1 MRTHTKIESKNA
13 RQSEQGKSDFVC
25 ADKWVPVELYN
36 PRYYSIQKR
45 NRGNPGGSAWV
56 KYKDVVLAFDI
67 ETTRLKDIEQSF
79 MWVWMLQVGLDV
91 TVVGRTWK
99 QFTALI
105 DLFCEQCDSKNVKF
119 VCYVHNLSYEFQFL
133 RGIYDFQPKEVF
145 CTDRR
150 KILKCDIKNIEFRCS
165 YLHSNMSLELYTN
178 EMNVAHKKLVGEL
191 DYNKVRWPYTPID
204 EETELSYCL
213 NDVRGLVEAIYTE
226 MAHDGDNLYTIP
238 LTSTGYVRRDVKNAL
253 RAANDRTAVRIAP
266 SFEVYEELRE
276 AFRGGNAHGNRRFV
290 ARVQT
295 NVKSDD
301 RSSSYPDVLCNCEYP
316 MTEFLPEENT
326 DADRLAELMETRH
339 KALLFRCALW
349 DVELIEDCGSP
360 YLAID
365 KCRNID
371 YGEERG
377 AEYWKHKDN
386 GRILSAAYLETTLT
400 DVDFRIILKQY
411 TFTAIDIWDCY
422 SSRYGKLPKPI
433 IDMNI
438 KYYKVKTQFKG
449 VEGKEM
455 LYNGDKRKLN
465 AIYGMMAQN
474 PVRENIQFVNGDFVT
489 NPDRSREMEY
499 AIAVK
504 KSFVAYQWGV
514 WCTAWARYRLQ
525 EGIDLAGEGFIY
537 CDTDSVKYIGDVD
550 FTQYNKE
557 RIRDSKKSGAFA
569 TDSRGIVHYMGVYE
583 RDGEYTKFCTMG
595 AKKYCYEVDGKLHAT
610 ISGVSKKDGGKELEA
625 AGGMVAFKEG
635 FVFRD
640 AGGTEAVYNDDTN
653 MDFLMP
659 NGQYLHIGPNVVIRD
674 STYTLGLA
682 GEYSRLLQFYYSYNN
697 PFTFD

>member
-1 MRTHTKIESKNA
+1 MQKPIKNESKSA
-13 RQSEQGKSDFVC
+13 KQSGQGKSEFVC
-25 ADKWVPVELYN
+25 AEKWVPAELYN
-36 PRYYSIQKR
+36 PRHYGIQKR
-45 NRGNPGGSAWV
+45 NRGNPAGSARV

-67 ETTRLKDIEQSF
+67 ETTRLENIEQSF

-91 TVVGRTWK
+91 TVVGRTWE

-105 DLFCEQCDSKNVKF
+105 DLFCQQCDGPNVKF

-165 YLHSNMSLELYTN
+165 YLHTNMSLGLYTDK
-178 EMNVAHKKLVGEL
+178 MDVAHKKLVGEL
-191 DYNKVRWPYTPID
+191 DYKKIRWPYTPID
-204 EETELSYCL
+204 EKTELPYCL

-226 MAHDGDNLYTIP
+226 MCHDGDNLYTIP

-253 RAANDRTAVRIAP
+253 RAANDRTASRIAP
-266 SFEVYEELRE
+266 TFAVYEELRE
-276 AFRGGNAHGNRRFV
+276 AFRGGNAHANRRFS
-290 ARVQT
+290 ARVQE
-295 NVKSDD
+295 NVKSED

-316 MTEFLPEENT
+316 MTEFLPEENV

-349 DVELIEDCGSP
+349 DVELIEDCGCP

-371 YGEERG
+371 YGEDVA

-386 GRILSAAYLETTLT
+386 GRILNAAYLETTLT

-411 TFTAIDIWDCY
+411 TFSAVDIWDCY
-422 SSRYGKLPKPI
+422 SARYGKLPQPI
-433 IDMNI
+433 IETNI
-438 KYYKVKTQFKG
+438 AYYKAKTELKG
-449 VEGKEM
+449 VEGKEV
-455 LYNGDKRKLN
+455 LYNKAKNKLN
-465 AIYGMMAQN
+465 SIYGMMAQN
-474 PVRENIQFVNGDFVT
+474 PVRENIQFVNGEFIPA
-489 NPDRSREMEY
+489 PDQNRPAEY
-499 AIAVK
+499 AKAVK
-504 KSFVAYQWGV
+504 NSFVAYQWGV

-525 EGIDLAGEGFIY
+525 EGIDLAGEGYIY

-550 FTQYNKE
+550 FSEYNKE
-557 RIRDSKKSGAFA
+557 RIRESKNSGACA
-569 TDSRGIVHYMGVYE
+569 VDPNGVMHYMGVYE

-595 AKKYCYEVDGKLHAT
+595 AKKYCYEIAGKLHAT

-625 AGGMVAFKEG
+625 AGGISAFKEG

-640 AGGTEAVYNDDTN
+640 AGGTESVYNDNTN
-653 MDFLMP
+653 MEYLMP
-659 NGQYLHIGPNVVIRD
+659 NGEYLYIGPNVVIRD

-682 GEYSRLLQFYYSYNN
+682 GEYSRLLQFYYSYGS
-697 PFTFD
+697 PFTSD

>member
-1 MRTHTKIESKNA
+1 MQKRIKTESKSA
-13 RQSEQGKSDFVC
+13 KQSVREKSEFVC
-25 ADKWVPVELYN
+25 SERWVPVELYN
-36 PRYYSIQKR
+36 PRYYFIQKR

-91 TVVGRTWK
+91 TVVGKTWE

-105 DLFCEQCDSKNVKF
+105 DLFCAQCDNQNVKF

-165 YLHSNMSLELYTN
+165 YLHSNMGLALYTDK
-178 EMNVAHKKLVGEL
+178 MNVAHKKLVGEL
-191 DYNKVRWPYTPID
+191 DYEKIRWPYTPID
-204 EETELSYCL
+204 EKTELPYCL

-266 SFEVYEELRE
+266 LYEVYVELRE
-276 AFRGGNAHGNRRFV
+276 AFRGGNAHANRRFS
-290 ARVQT
+290 AKVQE

-316 MTEFLPEENT
+316 MTEFLPEENV

-349 DVELIEDCGSP
+349 DVELIEDCGCP
-360 YLAID
+360 YIAID

-371 YGEERG
+371 YGEERP

-400 DVDFRIILKQY
+400 DVDFRIILGQY
-411 TFTAIDIWDCY
+411 TFSAIDIWDCY
-422 SSRYGKLPKPI
+422 SARYGKLPTPI
-433 IDMNI
+433 IETNI
-438 KYYKVKTQFKG
+438 AYYKAKTELKG
-449 VEGKEM
+449 VEGKEV
-455 LYNGDKRKLN
+455 LYNKAKNKLN
-465 AIYGMMAQN
+465 SIYGMMAQN
-474 PVRENIQFVNGDFVT
+474 PVRENIQFVNGEFVPA
-489 NPDRSREMEY
+489 PDRSREMEY

-537 CDTDSVKYIGDVD
+537 CDTDSVKYIGNVD
-550 FTQYNKE
+550 FSEYNNG
-557 RIRDSKKSGAFA
+557 RIRESKKSGAYA
-569 TDSRGIVHYMGVYE
+569 ADSTGVVHYMGVYE

-625 AGGMVAFKEG
+625 AGGMAAFKEG

-697 PFTFD
+697 PLHF